1 MKDAF
6 LDRVRIKS
14 VGRRP
19 LGEQVYEAL
28 KAGIINED
36 LPPNIKLTE
45 TGVARKMGVSPTPV
59 REAFRRL
66 AAEGFVTIAPWQGVR
81 VQSFSDLEIVE
92 TYQCREVLDGLACR
106 LAASNIDSTGIQ
118 ELRRLLVESQKVRL
132 PSDLVELNTAF
143 HGLIYSYARNSKLKG
158 LLGIFQD
165 MVLRDR
171 VLTAYSASRCREIY
185 AEHAKLAD
193 ALEARDAEAA
203 EAAGRYHVQQ
213 AFAYRLRQASRR
225 RGGSRT
231 RPAQRGVTG
240 PTGESS

>member
-1 MKDAF
+1 MRDAF

-36 LPPNIKLTE
+36 LPANIKLTE

-66 AAEGFVTIAPWQGVR
+66 AAEGFVTISPWQGVR
-81 VQSFSDLEIVE
+81 VQSFSDLEVVE
-92 TYQCREVLDGLACR
+92 TYQCREVLEGLACR
-106 LAASNIDSTGIQ
+106 LAAINIDTAGIQ
-118 ELRRLLVESQKVRL
+118 ELRRLLSASQKVRL
-132 PSDLVELNTAF
+132 ASNLVELNTAF
-143 HGLIYSYARNSKLKG
+143 HGLIYAYARNGKLKG

-165 MVLRDR
+165 MILRDR

-185 AEHAKLAD
+185 SEHTKLVA

-213 AFAYRLRQASRR
+213 AFAYRLRQGSRH
-225 RGGSRT
+225 RGGDQPRS
-231 RPAQRGVTG
+231 AQLGMTARKEA
-240 PTGESS
+240 PS